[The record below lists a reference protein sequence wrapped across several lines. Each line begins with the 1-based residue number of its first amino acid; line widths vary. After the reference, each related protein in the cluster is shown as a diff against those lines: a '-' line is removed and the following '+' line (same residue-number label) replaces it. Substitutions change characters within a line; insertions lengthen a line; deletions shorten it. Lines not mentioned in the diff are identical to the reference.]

1 MVGKISKRS
10 VILAFASATVCIGIF
25 LFLYFS
31 FGKELLTVVSDR
43 ETFRQWL
50 ESFPIPSDLAFV
62 FVRAFQTVIK
72 IIPAEP
78 LEIGSGYIWG
88 TWGGFAYCMIG
99 TEIGSLIIILLTKIF
114 GVRFVNLFADVSKI
128 NEWSFIKDSK
138 KRWVLLFIIYVIPG
152 TPKDLITYFIGLTD
166 IKIIPFLLIT
176 GIARI
181 PAIISSTYCGNS
193 LVDKNYLHSA
203 MIFAV
208 ITIVSAAGTYIGL
221 KYVSKFKKN
230 CKKS

>member
-1 MVGKISKRS
+1 MMVGKISKRS
-10 VILAFASATVCIGIF
+10 VILAFASATVCISLF

-31 FGKELLTVVSDR
+31 LGKELLTVVSDR

-50 ESFPIPSDLAFV
+50 ESLPIPSDLAFV
-62 FVRAFQTVIK
+62 LIRAFQTVIK

-114 GVRFVNLFADVSKI
+114 GIRFVNLFADVSKI

-181 PAIISSTYCGNS
+181 PAIISSTYCGNT
-193 LVDKNYLHSA
+193 LVDKNYMLFA
-203 MIFAV
+203 VVFAV
-208 ITIVSAAGTYIGL
+208 ITVVSAAGTYIGL
-221 KYVSKFKKN
+221 KYLSKFKKN
-230 CKKS
+230 C

>member
-10 VILAFASATVCIGIF
+10 VILAFASATVCIGAF

-31 FGKELLTVVSDR
+31 LGKELLTVVSDR

-62 FVRAFQTVIK
+62 LIRAFQTVIK

-114 GVRFVNLFADVSKI
+114 GIRFVNLFADVSKI

-166 IKIIPFLLIT
+166 IKIIPFLIIT

-181 PAIISSTYCGNS
+181 PAIISSTYCGYT
-193 LVDKNYLHSA
+193 LVDKNYILSA
-203 MIFAV
+203 VVFAV
-208 ITIVSAAGTYIGL
+208 ITVVSAAGTYIGL
-221 KYVSKFKKN
+221 KYLSKFKKN
-230 CKKS
+230 C